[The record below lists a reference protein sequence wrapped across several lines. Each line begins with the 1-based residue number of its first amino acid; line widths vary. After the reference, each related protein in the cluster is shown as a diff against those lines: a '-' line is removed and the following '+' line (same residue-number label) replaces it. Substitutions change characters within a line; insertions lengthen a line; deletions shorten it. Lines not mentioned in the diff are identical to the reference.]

1 MLKKFLA
8 AVTVLVCMFAL
19 AGCNVIKYN
28 AEMNS
33 FAKELVSAEFLNENR
48 VKAFYLNEN
57 YVEGESLPSEK
68 YIFDDK
74 SPQSR
79 TFLIKEKEEFNSIFS
94 GYSNEIDFEKQ
105 MVLLHIFSDT
115 NVRGYKLSKIDL
127 NEKTLNVFYRLE
139 QGYKKDNVM
148 LYQRC
153 LMVKLDKLEVET
165 VNFIKN

>member
-1 MLKKFLA
+1 
-8 AVTVLVCMFAL
+8 MFAL
-19 AGCNVIKYN
+19 AGCNAIKYN

-79 TFLIKEKEEFNSIFS
+79 TFLIKEKEEFNSMFF
-94 GYSNEIDFEKQ
+94 GYSTKLTLISKWSAASSPTLISPQLSQE
-105 MVLLHIFSDT
+105 MLRPRSLL
-115 NVRGYKLSKIDL
+115 
-127 NEKTLNVFYRLE
+127 
-139 QGYKKDNVM
+139 
-148 LYQRC
+148 
-153 LMVKLDKLEVET
+153 
-165 VNFIKN
+165 